1 MLESCNSDGAV
12 ELDKDSVLNFLTC
25 LKHAMLLGTARLSV
39 SRRELVL
46 KKINPLMVSLAQE
59 HFPDTERHLFGPNFE
74 QRLKTRS
81 ETAETI
87 GKAPGWENLFFVE
100 GPPEDSRDLVGAAS
114 RISTDKSAHSNQLW
128 HSGAVLHSGVE
139 DNPPDSRAHGSTAHG
154 SSNPI
159 SQKPTSNQF
168 AQRYVFRNFTTQFN
182 TEGASNWASK
192 SLHPTMDD
200 AHTGPV
206 GFANHSGSSHRIYES
221 SCSAFLARNAQSTP
235 STGEG
240 VRSGNERTMKELQT
254 HTPSNRGFIS
264 SIFIVPKKD
273 GRNHPVINLKPL
285 NQFLIYEHFKM
296 EGIHMLRDLLKQN
309 DYLVKIDLKD
319 AYLTVPIWK
328 DHQKYLRFLWKGTL
342 HEFACLPFGLATAPR
357 VFTKLMKPVVAAL
370 RQRGI
375 RLIIYLDDML
385 IMAESQALASHH
397 ATSTL
402 NLLEEVQ
409 LQLVNYNKSQLT
421 PCQSIEF
428 LGFLI
433 NSTNLTLQLPGEK
446 LRKIRK
452 TCQDLLEKTEISV
465 RELSKFLGFLTSSIQ
480 AIFPGPLHYRH
491 LQRLNNT
498 TMTSEQSYEA
508 ILTLDSAAR
517 EEVLWWRDHLQGW
530 NGKALFQHPI
540 DLIIEADASRKGW
553 GAYCEGVSTGGPWCS
568 EKKRLHINCLEQLAG
583 SFAIKTFTKTTA
595 CAHVRLLLD
604 NAAAVA
610 YINKMGGYS
619 FTCFSQSSNRPVGV
633 VSRES
638 TDSVSSTPP
647 GKIKHTS
654 RQGIEDFNRLER
666 LETQFQPVSSNI
678 ENMGPTRNR
687 SLCITPDI
695 SASSLCQL
703 EARSSSHTDRCIHNE
718 LAKNPRVRLPAIRL
732 NRPML
737 TAGHVS
743 ESRTIN
749 SNISSLA
756 NSALVSTTT
765 PTVYRSSH
773 SAPSISRS
781 LNERQ
786 PATSSGQPPAGWL
799 ETVCQRFETTN
810 VSAETREILLAAWR
824 RNTTSAYSS
833 AWSKWVGWCGERK
846 INPVS
851 VSLNAI
857 LEFLKDQFK
866 NGKAYRTINV
876 YRSALSTVLPE
887 IDATSMGA
895 HPFFHLRPPDNQ
907 NIRTLRAYRKS

>member
-1 MLESCNSDGAV
+1 MFLEI
-12 ELDKDSVLNFLTC
+12 L
-25 LKHAMLLGTARLSV
+25 
-39 SRRELVL
+39 
-46 KKINPLMVSLAQE
+46 Q
-59 HFPDTERHLFGPNFE
+59 PNLI
-74 QRLKTRS
+74 Q
-81 ETAETI
+81 
-87 GKAPGWENLFFVE
+87 KAPQTGRLNHFIPQWMMLTQDPWVLQTIQGHHIEFMS
-100 GPPEDSRDLVGAAS
+100 PPVQ
-114 RISTDKSAHSNQLW
+114 HSWPGMPGLPPPQEK
-128 HSGAVLHSGVE
+128 VLDQE
-139 DNPPDSRAHGSTAHG
+139 
-154 SSNPI
+154 
-159 SQKPTSNQF
+159 
-168 AQRYVFRNFTTQFN
+168 
-182 TEGASNWASK
+182 
-192 SLHPTMDD
+192 
-200 AHTGPV
+200 
-206 GFANHSGSSHRIYES
+206 
-221 SCSAFLARNAQSTP
+221 
-235 STGEG
+235 
-240 VRSGNERTMKELQT
+240 MKELLAKKAIHEVLT

-273 GRNHPVINLKPL
+273 GGNRPVINLKPL

-375 RLIIYLDDML
+375 RLIIYLDDIL
-385 IMAESQALASHH
+385 IMAESEALALHH
-397 ATSTL
+397 AASTL
-402 NLLEEVQ
+402 NLLEG
-409 LQLVNYNKSQLT
+409 LGFIVNYNKSQLT

-452 TCQDLLEKTEISV
+452 TCQDILEKTEISV
-465 RELSKFLGFLTSSIQ
+465 RELSKFLGLLTSSIQ
-480 AIFPGPLHYRH
+480 AIFLGPLHYRH
-491 LQRLNNT
+491 LQRLKNT

-540 DLIIEADASRKGW
+540 DLIIETDASRKGW

-568 EKKRLHINCLEQLAG
+568 EEKRLHINCLELLAG

-595 CAHVRLLLD
+595 CAHVRLLMD

-619 FTCFSQSSNRPVGV
+619 FTCFNQSSNCPVGV

-666 LETQFQPVSSNI
+666 LETQSQPISSNI

-687 SLCITPDI
+687 SLCITSDI

-718 LAKNPRVRLPAIRL
+718 LAKNPRVCLPAIRL

-756 NSALVSTTT
+756 SSALVPTTT

-773 SAPSISRS
+773 FAPSISRS

-786 PATSSGQPPAGWL
+786 PATSSEQPPAGWL

-833 AWSKWVGWCGERK
+833 AWSKWVGWCSERK

-866 NGKAYRTINV
+866 DGKAYRTINV
-876 YRSALSTVLPE
+876 YRSALSAVLPE
-887 IDATSMGA
+887 IDATSVGA
-895 HPFFHLRPPDNQ
+895 HPLVCQLLKGIFHLRPPEPKYSHTWSVSQVLTYIKSLGN
-907 NIRTLRAYRKS
+907 NEGLSLKLLSLKLVTLLALTAPDRSSDLAKKDLRFRVLRGFSLLIQLGELLRPRPYDKESQLPKS